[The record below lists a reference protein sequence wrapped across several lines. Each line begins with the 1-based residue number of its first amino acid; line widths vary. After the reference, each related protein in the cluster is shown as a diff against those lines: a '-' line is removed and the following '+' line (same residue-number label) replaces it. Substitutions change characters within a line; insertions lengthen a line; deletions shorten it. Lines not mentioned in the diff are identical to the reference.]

1 MSQYPNTPLH
11 IQEAINHYVPTLH
24 GWLLPE
30 RGCEMADAIFETKP
44 KLCVELGVFGGRSLI
59 SQAFALR
66 ELNHGG
72 VVVGIDPWRVEDAL
86 DGEKDEAN
94 RNWWQN
100 NIDIESIH
108 RGAMKAIWDHR
119 IEQWAV
125 VVRAASQHAAPV
137 FGEIGLL
144 LIDAN
149 HSEVASMRDV
159 EMWVPKVKSGGYIFA
174 DDNDWPS
181 TRKAYE
187 KLREMADVVRV
198 GVEHRESGT
207 QTNRYLVCRK
217 K

>member
-1 MSQYPNTPLH
+1 MYPNTPQH
-11 IQEAINHYVPTLH
+11 IQDAINHYVPTLH

-30 RGCEMADAIFETKP
+30 RGCEMADAIFETRP

-86 DGEKDEAN
+86 DGEKDETN
-94 RNWWQN
+94 RKWWQN

-108 RGAMKAIWDHR
+108 RAAMKAIWDHR
-119 IEQWAV
+119 LEPWCVA
-125 VVRAASQHAAPV
+125 VRAASQYAAPM
-137 FGEIGLL
+137 FGEIDMLF
-144 LIDAN
+144 IDAN

-159 EMWVPKVKSGGYIFA
+159 ETWIPKLKAGAYCFL
-174 DDNDWPS
+174 DDLDWPS
-181 TRKAYE
+181 TKRAYE
-187 KLREMADVVRV
+187 RAKEMVDVVRV
-198 GVEHRESGT
+198 GSEHRESGT
-207 QTNRYLVCRK
+207 QNNRYLVCRK